1 MVKNINFDLIFFSKE
16 LPRFSVKTSLERK
29 INFIIQSLKLSIF
42 YA

>member
-29 INFIIQSLKLSIF
+29 INFIIRLIKLIF
-42 YA
+42 YV